1 MPQFLLPDVGEGLT
15 EAEVVAWKVRPGD
28 TVAVNDVLLE
38 IETAKSVVELP
49 SPFAG
54 VVAAL
59 LVAEGQTVPVGTALV
74 DVETGTA
81 DGSGAAPAAAARPAA
96 PAGEKREPVLVGY
109 GPRNAPRRRRRS
121 SGTAA
126 QKGTAALHGAF
137 STGHEVGVR
146 VAPPE
151 PPHPVQPA
159 PAAEPEPLPT
169 VGEFPPPVADPTA
182 RPLAKPPV
190 RRLAR
195 DLGVDLRAVP
205 PTGPGGAVT
214 RADVEAFASRVGEV
228 PTREHLPGWDG
239 LARTERVPV
248 RSVRRAT
255 AAAVVRSAFS
265 APHVTQFLTVDVS
278 EGMALL
284 ERLRADRDLGTL
296 RLSPLTLTA
305 RAMCIAARRTPEVTA
320 VWHGEEI
327 ELRRYVDLAVAT
339 ATPRGLLVPVVRD
352 ADRLDLPGLATA
364 ISDLAARARE
374 GRTTPAETSGGTLAV
389 TNVGVFG
396 MDSGTPI
403 IPPGMSA
410 ILALGQVARR
420 PWVVV
425 RDGSE
430 SLEPRWVTTA
440 FLRDVG
446 TLLSDPARA
455 FALA

>member
-1 MPQFLLPDVGEGLT
+1 
-15 EAEVVAWKVRPGD
+15 
-28 TVAVNDVLLE
+28 
-38 IETAKSVVELP
+38 
-49 SPFAG
+49 
-54 VVAAL
+54 
-59 LVAEGQTVPVGTALV
+59 
-74 DVETGTA
+74 
-81 DGSGAAPAAAARPAA
+81 
-96 PAGEKREPVLVGY
+96 
-109 GPRNAPRRRRRS
+109 
-121 SGTAA
+121 
-126 QKGTAALHGAF
+126 
-137 STGHEVGVR
+137 
-146 VAPPE
+146 
-151 PPHPVQPA
+151 
-159 PAAEPEPLPT
+159 
-169 VGEFPPPVADPTA
+169 
-182 RPLAKPPV
+182 V

-205 PTGPGGAVT
+205 PTGPGNTVT

-430 SLEPRWVTTA
+430 SLEPRWVTTLALSFDHRLVDGEGGSA